1 MYNTIN
7 NDTMADICCIG
18 HITLDKVITPKF
30 TAHMPG
36 GTAYYFAKA
45 LKNFNHTGF
54 KLVTSLG
61 KSEMST
67 VDELRG
73 EGIDVEVIPSRRTV
87 YFENK
92 YGENTDDRTQRV
104 LAKADPFTNEK
115 LQNIKARIFHLGT
128 LTADDFSLDVIKELS
143 ARGLVSVDV
152 QGYLRRINGEQVV
165 PVDYEEKRE
174 AMKYIS
180 ILKANEMEME
190 VLTDTADPKKA
201 ARILASWGCPE
212 VILTLGEKGSL
223 IYSENTFYQI
233 DAFPSQEIV
242 DATGCGDT
250 YMAGYLYKR
259 SQGASITEAGKFAA
273 AMCTMKLGTK
283 GPCNATLADI
293 EAVIADSTTSNV
305 EYMRV

>member
-1 MYNTIN
+1 MYNPIN
-7 NDTMADICCIG
+7 NHDAVADICCIG

-45 LKNFNHTGF
+45 LKNFNHSGF

-61 KSEMST
+61 ESEMAT
-67 VDELRG
+67 VDELRN

-92 YGENTDDRTQRV
+92 YGESTDDRTQRV
-104 LAKADPFTNEK
+104 LAKADPFTCAK
-115 LQNIKARIFHLGT
+115 LEGVEARIFHLGT
-128 LTADDFSLDVIKELS
+128 LTADDFSLDVIKGLS
-143 ARGLVSVDV
+143 HRGLVSVDV
-152 QGYLRRINGEQVV
+152 QGYLRRIDGEQVV
-165 PVDYEEKRE
+165 PVDYDEKCE

-190 VLTDTADPKKA
+190 VLTGTTDPYEA

-223 IYSENTFYQI
+223 IYANSTFYHI
-233 DAFPSQEIV
+233 DAIPAKEIV

-250 YMAGYLYKR
+250 YMAGYLYRR
-259 SQGASITEAGKFAA
+259 SQGASIADAGTFAA
-273 AMCTMKLGTK
+273 AMCTIKLGTK
-283 GPCNATLADI
+283 GPCNAALADV
-293 EAVIADSTTSNV
+293 EAMIAENSDV

>member
-1 MYNTIN
+1 
-7 NDTMADICCIG
+7 
-18 HITLDKVITPKF
+18 
-30 TAHMPG
+30 
-36 GTAYYFAKA
+36 
-45 LKNFNHTGF
+45 
-54 KLVTSLG
+54 
-61 KSEMST
+61 MST

-212 VILTLGEKGSL
+212 VILTLGR
-223 IYSENTFYQI
+223 
-233 DAFPSQEIV
+233 
-242 DATGCGDT
+242 
-250 YMAGYLYKR
+250 R
-259 SQGASITEAGKFAA
+259 S
-273 AMCTMKLGTK
+273 
-283 GPCNATLADI
+283 P
-293 EAVIADSTTSNV
+293 
-305 EYMRV
+305 

>member
-1 MYNTIN
+1 
-7 NDTMADICCIG
+7 MADICCIG

-143 ARGLVSVDV
+143 AR
-152 QGYLRRINGEQVV
+152 YL
-165 PVDYEEKRE
+165 
-174 AMKYIS
+174 
-180 ILKANEMEME
+180 
-190 VLTDTADPKKA
+190 
-201 ARILASWGCPE
+201 
-212 VILTLGEKGSL
+212 
-223 IYSENTFYQI
+223 
-233 DAFPSQEIV
+233 
-242 DATGCGDT
+242 
-250 YMAGYLYKR
+250 
-259 SQGASITEAGKFAA
+259 
-273 AMCTMKLGTK
+273 
-283 GPCNATLADI
+283 
-293 EAVIADSTTSNV
+293 
-305 EYMRV
+305 

>member
-1 MYNTIN
+1 MYNAIN

-45 LKNFNHTGF
+45 LKNFNHAGF

-61 KSEMST
+61 ESEMST

-143 ARGLVSVDV
+143 GRGLVSVDV

-190 VLTDTADPKKA
+190 VLTDTADPQEA

-223 IYSENTFYQI
+223 IYSENIFYQI

-259 SQGASITEAGKFAA
+259 SQGASIPEAGKFAA
-273 AMCTMKLGTK
+273 AMCTIKLGTK

-293 EAVIADSTTSNV
+293 ETVIAESTTSDV